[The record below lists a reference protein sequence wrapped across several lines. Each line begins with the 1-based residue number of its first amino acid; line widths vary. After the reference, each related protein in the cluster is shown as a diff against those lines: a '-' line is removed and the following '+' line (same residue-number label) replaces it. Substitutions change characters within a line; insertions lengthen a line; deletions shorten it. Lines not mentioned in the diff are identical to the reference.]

1 MPQATEMRKSP
12 PPVEQAPPS
21 STRPRPSGVVCVPCV
36 LVVGCPEG
44 LTLRAHDA
52 AVSVGA
58 AARMC
63 GLVTLERALELYRP
77 LAIAMTEDLYA
88 FDPARFSRVAREN
101 GAEICTM
108 RDDFEERE
116 LAELLAARMAEGTRE
131 PDS

>member
-1 MPQATEMRKSP
+1 MWSRSQPLERAPQ
-12 PPVEQAPPS
+12 S
-21 STRPRPSGVVCVPCV
+21 STRPRASGVLCVPCV

-52 AVSVGA
+52 AVSVGVL
-58 AARMC
+58 ARMC

-88 FDPARFSRVAREN
+88 FDAARFSRMARES

-108 RDDFEERE
+108 GDDFDERE
-116 LAELLAARMAEGTRE
+116 LAELLAARMAPGERR

>member
-1 MPQATEMRKSP
+1 
-12 PPVEQAPPS
+12 
-21 STRPRPSGVVCVPCV
+21 V

-58 AARMC
+58 VARMC

-88 FDPARFSRVAREN
+88 FDPARFSRVARES

-108 RDDFEERE
+108 RDDFEECE
-116 LAELLAARMAEGTRE
+116 LAELLAARMAARTGQ